1 MEQKKA
7 VTEYDR
13 KRGRRD
19 GGGKMEQEGVSKT
32 GRDAERKKEAAWGG
46 GIISELR

>member
-13 KRGRRD
+13 KRGRRA
-19 GGGKMEQEGVSKT
+19 GGGEMEQEGVSKT
-32 GRDAERKKEAAWGG
+32 GRDAERKKGGGLGG

>member
-19 GGGKMEQEGVSKT
+19 GGAKMEQEGVSKT